1 MDGTAGLCPMGVQM
15 PATCNVGPGA
25 STQLSLSQWSAQDV
39 IELLDDDLLAAVDEI
54 EGAHRK

>member
-1 MDGTAGLCPMGVQM
+1 MGVQM
-15 PATCNVGPGA
+15 PATCNIGPGA
-25 STQLSLSQWSAQDV
+25 STQLSRSQRSAQDV